1 MINKLIKKMA
11 NKTTILS
18 KLVYKIKEYTSGKDI
33 CDILAKHF
41 STVGKTY
48 ANNIKSSTKG
58 LIYYCNKI
66 PLNNNSLYFNPT
78 NMVEISN
85 IINNLAN
92 KSSYGY
98 DQISNKLIKELR
110 PVISYPL
117 MLVFNRSLEEGMFPE
132 LMKQVDTIPLYK
144 AKSTEDCNNYRPI
157 SLLLTISKILEKLV
171 YSRTVTYL
179 DKHKLFYNSQYG
191 FRKDHSC
198 SDAIMELT
206 SEILKNKE
214 HGMHTASIF
223 IDLSKAFDTLD
234 PNILVLKMNRYG
246 IREIANN

>member
-1 MINKLIKKMA
+1 MINNLIKRTA

-18 KLVYKIKEYTSGKDI
+18 KLVLNNKEYTSGKDI
-33 CDILAKHF
+33 SDILAKHF

-48 ANNIKSSTKG
+48 ANNIKTSTRG
-58 LIYYCNKI
+58 LNYYCNKI
-66 PLNNNSLYFNPT
+66 PLNNTSLYLKPT
-78 NMVEISN
+78 DMVEISN
-85 IINNLAN
+85 IINKLAN

-98 DQISNKLIKELR
+98 DHISNKLIKELR

-117 MLVFNRSLEEGMFPE
+117 MLVFNKSLEEGMFPD

-144 AKSTEDCNNYRPI
+144 AKSTEDCNNYQPI

-179 DKHKLFYNSQYG
+179 DKHNLFYNSQYG

-198 SDAIMELT
+198 SDAIMELR
-206 SEILKNKE
+206 SEIFKKQRTWHAHSQHL
-214 HGMHTASIF
+214 
-223 IDLSKAFDTLD
+223 
-234 PNILVLKMNRYG
+234 Y
-246 IREIANN
+246 